1 MKYLKF
7 SLFVVLAFS
16 LTQTFAQRQ
25 HLVWESTFE
34 TQNSID
40 NWYEHS
46 IYKSWSANLYPWKYR
61 AGKSSIM
68 FDLIR
73 DADLTNGPRAELG
86 MDTKNT
92 SKESWYGF
100 SNFFP
105 ADYVSDPA
113 TEVINQWQAYPD
125 FDLGEQWR
133 SPALDLEI
141 KGDRFK
147 VAIRSASTAVSTD
160 LNTNTEYLDLGPVD
174 HEKWNDWVFHVKWD
188 YNYGTLQIW
197 KNGVLILERLNR
209 PIGYNDKYFPYFKI
223 GIYKWEWKM
232 PNTVSTSTK
241 RVYYADEVRMG
252 SSLATYGDVVPG
264 DMATSALP
272 IVASSLKIIK
282 NTNGSYNVSFIAS
295 ETVSQASTFIL
306 YVSVNGADY
315 IPIVSSTSL
324 KLNKDQAYTILFNT
338 K

>member
-1 MKYLKF
+1 MKYLKLSFCIALSF
-7 SLFVVLAFS
+7 SF
-16 LTQTFAQRQ
+16 TQTFAQRQ
-25 HLVWESTFE
+25 NITFESTFE
-34 TQNSID
+34 SQTSID
-40 NWYEHS
+40 KWYERS
-46 IYKSWSANLYPWKYR
+46 IYKAWSANLNTSKHR
-61 AGKSSIM
+61 AGKSSVM

-73 DADLTNGPRAELG
+73 GTDVTNGPRAEFG

-147 VAIRSASTAVSTD
+147 VAIRSSSAAINSGQNTAVD
-160 LNTNTEYLDLGPVD
+160 YLDLGPVD
-174 HEKWNDWVFHVKWD
+174 HDKWIDWVFHIKWD
-188 YNYGTLQIW
+188 ASYGTLQIW
-197 KNGVLILERLNR
+197 KNGVLILERLNK
-209 PIGYNDKYFPYFKI
+209 PIGYNDKFFPYFKI
-223 GIYKWEWKM
+223 GIYKWEWNM

-241 RVYYADEVRMG
+241 RIYYADEVRVG
-252 SSLATYGDVVPG
+252 SILATYSDVVPG
-264 DMATSALP
+264 DIAITVLP
-272 IVASSLKIIK
+272 IVASSLNVVK
-282 NTNGSYNVSFIAS
+282 NANGSYNVTFTAS
-295 ETVSQASTFIL
+295 ETVLQASTFIL

-315 IPIVSSTSL
+315 IPIVSSTPLSL
-324 KLNKDQAYTILFNT
+324 VKGRAYTILFNT